1 MFDNNVNDNIVTG
14 ATELFSLRSLEVFYW
29 AAHLHSF
36 SRAAEK
42 LNTTQPGV
50 SQRIS
55 AMEDLV
61 GEPLLN
67 RTSKPISLT
76 NVGRVVYAHAEVLL
90 RQVSSMELDLRL
102 HKKSQRRVRLG
113 VSETIVQTWLSQ
125 FLERSSRDFAN
136 IDFDITVDVTPS
148 MLRALQEGEIDMA
161 LALGPS
167 IVDGFTYRKLNDFPL
182 YFYAT
187 PELLGDARLTF
198 ANASLFPI
206 LTYPRNTYPY
216 EYLRDIL
223 LRNTERPPRI
233 FTNSSISTIE
243 KMALDGVGIALVAE
257 GSLRTAAHGN
267 MLRKLATDIILPP
280 LSFYAFYPLGVGGD
294 VLGELAN
301 MASDTATM
309 YAQFSE

>member
-1 MFDNNVNDNIVTG
+1 M
-14 ATELFSLRSLEVFYW
+14 FSLRSLEVFYW

-55 AMEDLV
+55 ALENLV
-61 GEPLLN
+61 GEPLIN
-67 RTSKPISLT
+67 RSSKPITLT
-76 NVGRVVYAHAEVLL
+76 NVGRVLYGHAEVVL
-90 RQVSSMELDLRL
+90 RQVSRMEKDLAL
-102 HKKSQRRVRLG
+102 NKKTQRRVRLG
-113 VSETIVQTWLSQ
+113 VSETIVQTWLAT
-125 FLERSSRDFAN
+125 FLEQCSREFSN
-136 IDFDITVDVTPS
+136 IDFDITVDVTPP

-167 IVDGFTYRKLNDFPL
+167 IVDGFTQRKLNDFPL
-182 YFYAT
+182 HFYAK
-187 PELLGDARLTF
+187 PGLLEGEALTY
-198 ANASLFPI
+198 ANAAGFPI

-216 EYLRDIL
+216 EYLRDML
-223 LRNTERPPRI
+223 FRNTDRPPRI

-257 GSLRTAAHGN
+257 GSLRADTQNHN
-267 MLRKLATDIILPP
+267 LKKLSTDIVLPP

-294 VLGELAN
+294 ILGELARI
-301 MASDTATM
+301 AEATADS
-309 YAQFSE
+309 YAHARCHGT

>member
-1 MFDNNVNDNIVTG
+1 M
-14 ATELFSLRSLEVFYW
+14 FSLRSLEVFYW

-55 AMEDLV
+55 ALENLV
-61 GEPLLN
+61 GEPLIN
-67 RTSKPISLT
+67 RSSKPIALT
-76 NVGRVVYAHAEVLL
+76 SVGRVLYGHAEVVL
-90 RQVSSMELDLRL
+90 RQVSAMEKDLAL
-102 HKKSQRRVRLG
+102 NKKTQRRVRLG
-113 VSETIVQTWLSQ
+113 VSETIVQTWLAT
-125 FLERSSRDFAN
+125 FLEQSSREFSN
-136 IDFDITVDVTPS
+136 IDFDITVDVTPP

-167 IVDGFTYRKLNDFPL
+167 IVDGFTQRKLNDFPL
-182 YFYAT
+182 HFYAK
-187 PELLGDARLTF
+187 PGLLEGEALTY
-198 ANASLFPI
+198 ANASRFPI

-216 EYLRDIL
+216 EYLRDML

-257 GSLRTAAHGN
+257 GSLRTDAQDRD
-267 MLRKLATDIILPP
+267 LRKLSTDIVLPP
-280 LSFYAFYPLGVGGD
+280 LSFYAFYPLGVGGEI
-294 VLGELAN
+294 LGELARI
-301 MASDTATM
+301 AEATADN
-309 YAQFSE
+309 YARARHDVPSFVSVMPTDAII

>member
-1 MFDNNVNDNIVTG
+1 M
-14 ATELFSLRSLEVFYW
+14 FSLRSLEVFYW

-55 AMEDLV
+55 ALENLV
-61 GEPLLN
+61 GEPLIN
-67 RTSKPISLT
+67 RSNKPITLT
-76 NVGRVVYAHAEVLL
+76 SVGRVLYGHAEVVL
-90 RQVSSMELDLRL
+90 RQVSAMEKDLAL
-102 HKKSQRRVRLG
+102 NKKNQRRVRLG
-113 VSETIVQTWLSQ
+113 VSETIVQTWLAT
-125 FLERSSRDFAN
+125 FLEQSSREFSN
-136 IDFDITVDVTPS
+136 IDFDITVDVTPP

-167 IVDGFTYRKLNDFPL
+167 IVDGFTQRKLNDFPL
-182 YFYAT
+182 HFYAK
-187 PELLGDARLTF
+187 PGLLEGEALTY
-198 ANASLFPI
+198 ANASGFPI

-216 EYLRDIL
+216 EYLRDML

-257 GSLRTAAHGN
+257 GSLRTDVQDRD
-267 MLRKLATDIILPP
+267 LRKLSTDIVLPP
-280 LSFYAFYPLGVGGD
+280 LSFYAFYPLGVGGEI
-294 VLGELAN
+294 LGELARI
-301 MASDTATM
+301 AETTADR
-309 YAQFSE
+309 YARGVR

>member
-1 MFDNNVNDNIVTG
+1 M
-14 ATELFSLRSLEVFYW
+14 FSLRSLEVFYW

-55 AMEDLV
+55 ALENLV
-61 GEPLLN
+61 GEPLIN
-67 RTSKPISLT
+67 RSSKPITLT
-76 NVGRVVYAHAEVLL
+76 SAGRVLYGHAEVVL
-90 RQVSSMELDLRL
+90 RQISTMEKDLAL
-102 HKKSQRRVRLG
+102 HKKTQRRVRLG
-113 VSETIVQTWLSQ
+113 VSETIVQTWLAT
-125 FLERSSRDFAN
+125 FLEQSSREFSN
-136 IDFDITVDVTPS
+136 IDFDITVDVTPP

-167 IVDGFTYRKLNDFPL
+167 IVDGFTQRKLNDFPL
-182 YFYAT
+182 HFYAR
-187 PELLGDARLTF
+187 PGLLGGEALSY
-198 ANASLFPI
+198 ANASGFPI

-216 EYLRDIL
+216 EYLRDLL

-257 GSLRTAAHGN
+257 GSLRTH
-267 MLRKLATDIILPP
+267 MPDHDLEKLATDIVLPP
-280 LSFYAFYPLGVGGD
+280 LSFYAYYPLGVGGEI
-294 VLGELAN
+294 LGELSRIAEATAHSYARG
-301 MASDTATM
+301 AS
-309 YAQFSE
+309 

>member
-1 MFDNNVNDNIVTG
+1 M
-14 ATELFSLRSLEVFYW
+14 FSLRSLEVFYW

-55 AMEDLV
+55 ALENLI
-61 GEPLLN
+61 GEPLIN
-67 RTSKPISLT
+67 RSSKPIALT
-76 NVGRVVYAHAEVLL
+76 SVGRVLYGHAEVVL
-90 RQVSSMELDLRL
+90 RQVSAMEKDLAL
-102 HKKSQRRVRLG
+102 NKKTQRRVRLG
-113 VSETIVQTWLSQ
+113 VSETIVQTWLAT
-125 FLERSSRDFAN
+125 FLEQSSREFSN
-136 IDFDITVDVTPS
+136 IDFDITVDVTPP

-167 IVDGFTYRKLNDFPL
+167 IVDGFTQRKLNDFPL
-182 YFYAT
+182 HFYAK
-187 PELLGDARLTF
+187 PGLLEGEALTY
-198 ANASLFPI
+198 ANASGFPI

-216 EYLRDIL
+216 EYLRDML

-257 GSLRTAAHGN
+257 GSLRTDAQDRD
-267 MLRKLATDIILPP
+267 LRKLSTDIVLPP
-280 LSFYAFYPLGVGGD
+280 LSFYAFYPLGVGGEI
-294 VLGELAN
+294 LGELARI
-301 MASDTATM
+301 AETTADK
-309 YAQFSE
+309 YAHGAR